1 MNRGNQAWL
10 IRRGLYGVTFIVS
23 VVLVIAGKATPE
35 QAENWTGYVDE
46 AASLLAVLATG
57 LATVKTG
64 PYSDDQPVTATPRPS
79 SEAVVLPE
87 IPVPGGSSPTDDFRA
102 GLGR

>member
-1 MNRGNQAWL
+1 MNRGTQAWL

-35 QAENWTGYVDE
+35 QTENWTGYVDE

-64 PYSDDQPVTATPRPS
+64 PYSDDTPVAATPQPS
-79 SEAVVLPE
+79 QAVVLPE
-87 IPVPGGSSPTDDFRA
+87 IPVPGGGSPTDDFRA
-102 GLGR
+102 GLGG

>member
-1 MNRGNQAWL
+1 MNRGTQAWL

-35 QAENWTGYVDE
+35 QTESWTGYVDE

-64 PYSDDQPVTATPRPS
+64 PYSDDTPV
-79 SEAVVLPE
+79 EGEVVLPE
-87 IPVPGGSSPTDDFRA
+87 IPVSEGGSPTDDFRA
-102 GLGR
+102 GLGG